1 MAAGYVSVD
10 TIYEEEGKE
19 KQDVKNDYISVEEN
33 AMVELD
39 IKKSRFIGMAFH
51 VESDDEV
58 HTIIGNLKKS
68 NKNAK
73 HVAYAFILGENYS
86 VAKNNDDGEPAGSA
100 GAPIFEALKHAHVT
114 NSLVAVVRYF
124 GGIELGK
131 SRLTRV
137 YNTVAVGALNEAKKY
152 KMVYCNEVE
161 IKVPYS
167 NYGSVNKL
175 FSDSN
180 VHIIEQRNDE
190 SMPLIKIAV
199 PVKTSEKIM
208 NNIRARTRGAGI
220 VNKYGTGFYKFDYKE
235 TITES

>member
-1 MAAGYVSVD
+1 MSNYVNVD
-10 TIYEEEGKE
+10 TLYEEQGKE
-19 KQDVKNDYISVEEN
+19 KVEIKNDYISIEET
-33 AMVELD
+33 AMVELN
-39 IKKSRFIGMAFH
+39 IKKSRFIGLTFH
-51 VESDDEV
+51 VESDDDV
-58 HTIIGNLKKS
+58 HKIIGNLKKS

-73 HVAYAFILGENYS
+73 HVAYAYVLGEKYS

-100 GAPIFEALKHAHVT
+100 GAPIFEALKQANLT

-137 YNTVAVGALNEAKKY
+137 YNATAVGAINEAKKF

-167 NYGSVNKL
+167 NYGSVSKL

-180 VHIIEQRNDE
+180 VHIIEQKNDE
-190 SMPLIKIAV
+190 SMPYIKIAV
-199 PVKTSEKIM
+199 PMKTSEKILD
-208 NNIRARTRGAGI
+208 NIRAKTRGAGI
-220 VNKYGTGFYKFDYKE
+220 ISKTGTGFYKFEYKGTVSE
-235 TITES
+235 K